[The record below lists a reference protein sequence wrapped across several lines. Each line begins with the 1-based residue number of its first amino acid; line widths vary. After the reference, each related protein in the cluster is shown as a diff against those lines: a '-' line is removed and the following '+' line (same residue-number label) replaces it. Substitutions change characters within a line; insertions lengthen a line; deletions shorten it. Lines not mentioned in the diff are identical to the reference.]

1 MDNYQIERIVGRG
14 GFGTVYLC
22 KDKKTFRNVIIKQI
36 PVEQMTSNDRQVL
49 LFIFDFK
56 KTNILY
62 IRSTLYTLGFFLAET
77 VSYST
82 VQKNFQCI
90 YYINQNR
97 VENFFLNP
105 FHFIL

>member
-62 IRSTLYTLGFFLAET
+62 IRSTLYICILWVFFSRNRILH
-77 VSYST
+77 YS
-82 VQKNFQCI
+82 
-90 YYINQNR
+90 
-97 VENFFLNP
+97 
-105 FHFIL
+105 

>member
-56 KTNILY
+56 KTNILN
-62 IRSTLYTLGFFLAET
+62 IRRTLYTLGFFSRNSILQ
-77 VSYST
+77 YST
-82 VQKNFQCI
+82 KNFPV
-90 YYINQNR
+90 YKSK
-97 VENFFLNP
+97 
-105 FHFIL
+105 

>member
-62 IRSTLYTLGFFLAET
+62 IRSTLYTLGFF
-77 VSYST
+77 
-82 VQKNFQCI
+82 
-90 YYINQNR
+90 
-97 VENFFLNP
+97 
-105 FHFIL
+105 

>member
-49 LFIFDFK
+49 LFIFHFK

-62 IRSTLYTLGFFLAET
+62 IRRLYTLGFFLAET

-82 VQKNFQCI
+82 VQKIFQCI
-90 YYINQNR
+90 
-97 VENFFLNP
+97 
-105 FHFIL
+105 

>member
-49 LFIFDFK
+49 LFIFDLK
-56 KTNILY
+56 KKQQYSVHQKYTVV
-62 IRSTLYTLGFFLAET
+62 YTLGFF
-77 VSYST
+77 
-82 VQKNFQCI
+82 
-90 YYINQNR
+90 
-97 VENFFLNP
+97 
-105 FHFIL
+105 

>member
-49 LFIFDFK
+49 LFIFDLK
-56 KTNILY
+56 KLIFYTSVVYIYVLY
-62 IRSTLYTLGFFLAET
+62 WVLWVFLQKQ
-77 VSYST
+77 YLT
-82 VQKNFQCI
+82 VQYKKI
-90 YYINQNR
+90 
-97 VENFFLNP
+97 
-105 FHFIL
+105 FIV

>member
-49 LFIFDFK
+49 LFIFDL
-56 KTNILY
+56 KTTTTIFCTSEVY
-62 IRSTLYTLGFFLAET
+62 CSGRFPYTKLG
-77 VSYST
+77 VSCNT
-82 VQKNFQCI
+82 HEWL
-90 YYINQNR
+90 R
-97 VENFFLNP
+97 
-105 FHFIL
+105 